1 MYNAALFELVV
12 CWALWCIPFARRA
25 FFGEKRKPAVTVRA
39 AKWGMVLQ
47 AISYVIL
54 MRWRMPPES
63 VGMGRLAVSM
73 LCGPLAVVLAWTAVP
88 RLGKQWRMNAGLYPD
103 HELVQTGAYSV
114 VRHPIYA
121 SMLAIFLGMGLL
133 LARWE
138 ALAIG
143 LVLFVTG
150 VEIRI
155 HIEDGLLKSR
165 FGEEFLAYRRRV
177 PAYVPWVR

>member
-1 MYNAALFELVV
+1 MYKVAMLELVV
-12 CWALWCIPFARRA
+12 CWVLWSIPFARRA

-47 AISYVIL
+47 AISYMIL
-54 MRWRMPPES
+54 VRWRMPPDR

-73 LCGPLAVVLAWTAVP
+73 LCGPLAVALAWTAVP

-103 HELVQTGAYSV
+103 HELVQTGAYGV

-121 SMLAIFLGMGLL
+121 SMLAIFLGLGLL
-133 LARWE
+133 LARWQ

-143 LVLFVTG
+143 LVLFVAG
-150 VEIRI
+150 VEIRVR
-155 HIEDGLLKSR
+155 IEDRLLESR
-165 FGEEFLAYRRRV
+165 FGEEFRAYRRRV
-177 PAYVPWVR
+177 RAYLPSVR